1 MSSPSGKPGKGVEP
15 RVDAP
20 AYQPLVIVLLAV
32 CAGIVADRYWPLPV
46 VVWWA
51 VAGGAG
57 VVWLGLWW
65 RGRERWASMVLLL
78 AAAATG
84 ASWHHCRWYLFDQ
97 DDLGC
102 YARAEA
108 EPVCVEAIALES
120 ARTTPAP
127 EPDPMR
133 TIPLGDRARLELVPV
148 AIRDG
153 LGWRAVCGRTEL
165 EVYGELP
172 HVAAGDRLRI
182 FGQLS
187 RPRGAQNPG
196 EFDYADYLRADRLRS
211 RLRAEDPE
219 CVSVVEPGRG
229 WGPRRL
235 IDRARTHGNRLLGQ
249 YLDQRR
255 SALATAVLL
264 GPREGLDPELTQA
277 FMETGTIHL
286 LAISGLNLSILA
298 GSLLFLL
305 RRAPIRRVW
314 AILGVAAFAVFYML
328 LTDAQPP
335 VTRATIL
342 VLVICWSLYLSRRA
356 LSFNSLAAAG
366 LVVLAINPADLFQ
379 TGAQLSFLAVAGL
392 MWFGPRWIYSTR
404 EQDPLQRML
413 GESRGWPARVLR
425 ASGRSVWQ
433 VTLLSALIWLLT
445 MPLVMA
451 RFHLLTP
458 IAALVNGLVWLP
470 MALALISGFATLVLG
485 GLAVPLGAVFGGFCD
500 ANLWLLQATVD
511 LARDVPLSH
520 FWVPGPADWWLVGF
534 YGGLGLWAA
543 FPRFRPPRR
552 WCVALLGAWTAVG
565 YAPAWLRHDP
575 ARLDCTFLSVR
586 HGSAVVLEL
595 PSGET
600 MLYDAGQFGA
610 PSSGARSIAG
620 FLWSRGITHLDAVV
634 LSHADTDHY
643 NALPELLERFSV
655 GAIYVSPTMWQRRSP
670 ALGALQEAI
679 GQAGV
684 PLGEIRAGDRLPGGE
699 DCVIEVLHPLG
710 QSVSGR
716 DNANSVVLD
725 LQYLGHRILLPGDL
739 ESPGLEDLLAEEPT
753 HCDVLLVPHHGSR
766 QSNPPGLVAWSTP
779 QWVIISG
786 RGTTAGGRGETAP
799 IEAAYRAR
807 GGQVLHTADAG
818 AVTVTID
825 ATGVEV
831 GSFTLPQ
838 VGQGPWQRPGE
849 RPTVR

>member
-1 MSSPSGKPGKGVEP
+1 MKRSFEAGVPGAK
-15 RVDAP
+15 AP
-20 AYQPLVIVLLAV
+20 AQPHDGRPLAAAYQPLVIVLLAV
-32 CAGIVADRYWPLPV
+32 CAGIVGDRYWPLPV

-51 VAGGAG
+51 VAGGAW

-65 RGRERWASMVLLL
+65 RSRERWASMVLLL

-84 ASWHHCRWYLFDQ
+84 ASWHHCRWYLFNR

-102 YARAEA
+102 YAPAEA
-108 EPVCVEAIALES
+108 QPVCVEAVALES

-133 TIPLGDRARLELVPV
+133 TIPLSDRARLELVPL

-153 LGWRAVCGRTEL
+153 VGWRAVCGRTEL

-172 HVAAGDRLRI
+172 DVAAGDRLRI

-196 EFDYADYLRADRLRS
+196 EFDYADYLRADRLLS

-235 IDRARTHGNRLLGQ
+235 IDRARTRGNRLLSQ

-277 FMETGTIHL
+277 FMETGTVHL

-305 RRAPIRRVW
+305 LRAPIRRAW

-342 VLVICWSLYLSRRA
+342 VLVICWSLHLSRRA

-392 MWFGPRWIYSTR
+392 MWFGPRWIYPPR
-404 EQDPLQRML
+404 DPDPLERMIA
-413 GESRGWPARVLR
+413 ENRGWVPWIVWVFGKSVRCLTL
-425 ASGRSVWQ
+425 ASG
-433 VTLLSALIWLLT
+433 LIWLLT

-458 IAALVNGLVWLP
+458 IAVLVNGLVWLP
-470 MALALISGFATLVLG
+470 MALALMSGFATLVLG
-485 GLAVPLGAVFGGFCD
+485 GLAAPLGTLLGGFCD
-500 ANLWLLQATVD
+500 ANLWLLESTVD
-511 LARDVPLSH
+511 LAQDVPLSH

-543 FPRFRPPRR
+543 FPQFQPPRR

-586 HGSAVVLEL
+586 HGCAVVLEL

-655 GAIYVSPTMWQRRSP
+655 GAIYVSPAMWQRRSP
-670 ALGALQEAI
+670 ALEALREAI
-679 GQAGV
+679 AESGV
-684 PLGEIRAGDRLPGGE
+684 PLREIRASDRLAGGE
-699 DCVIEVLHPLG
+699 YCVIEVLHPIRG
-710 QSVSGR
+710 SVSGR
-716 DNANSVVLD
+716 DNANSIVLD
-725 LQYLGHRILLPGDL
+725 MQYLGHRILLPGDL
-739 ESPGLEDLLAEEPT
+739 ESPGLEDVLAEEPT
-753 HCDVLLVPHHGSR
+753 HRDVLLVPHHGSR
-766 QSNPPGLVAWSTP
+766 QSNPPGLIAWCTP

-786 RGTTAGGRGETAP
+786 GGTAAGGRGETAP
-799 IEAAYRAR
+799 IEAAYRA
-807 GGQVLHTADAG
+807 GGGRVLHTADAG
-818 AVTVTID
+818 AVRVRID
-825 ATGVEV
+825 GTGVEV
-831 GSFTLPQ
+831 GSFLLPR
-838 VGQGPWQRPGE
+838 VGQGPL
-849 RPTVR
+849 